1 MPDQTAKELV
11 QPPNPQGEVTAKKG
25 RNRNET
31 CDCGPNKIGSDRY
44 FSIRQTEPRQPT
56 GLRGSVLI
64 HPQTDIGSRSI

>member
-11 QPPNPQGEVTAKKG
+11 QPPNSQGEVTAIKG
-25 RNRNET
+25 RNRRFH

-56 GLRGSVLI
+56 GLQESVLI
-64 HPQTDIGSRSI
+64 HPLTDIGSRSI